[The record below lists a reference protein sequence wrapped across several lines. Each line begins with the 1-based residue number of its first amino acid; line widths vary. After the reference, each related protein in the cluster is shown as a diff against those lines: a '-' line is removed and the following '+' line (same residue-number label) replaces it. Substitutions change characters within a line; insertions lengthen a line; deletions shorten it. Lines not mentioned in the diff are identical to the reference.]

1 MAEGKQYQVS
11 LTIDANVD
19 RAKKAMKQLQS
30 DLDKLSTGALTLTP
44 ATKIDKDLIQA
55 SQAAAQLKVNLE
67 SAFNVKTGNLDLVK
81 FNQSM
86 KSAGMSAQKYQEALS
101 SLGPAGDQAFS
112 QLAMAVAKA
121 DAPFARVNSK
131 LNEFATSLKNTAKW
145 QISSSILHGL
155 TGSINQAFS
164 YAQQLNS
171 SLNDIRIVTGASAD
185 EMAKFAAQANQAA
198 KSLSTSTRSYA
209 DAALIFYQQGLGDAA
224 VKERTDAVIK
234 MANVTKDSAAEVSS
248 YMTAIWNNFDDG
260 SKSLEHYADVMTAL
274 GAATASSTA
283 EIADGLEKFASIG
296 KTIGLSYDYATS
308 ALATIVSQTRQ
319 SADTV
324 GTGLRTIFSRLQGL
338 SLGETLEDGV
348 NLNKYSKALGAVG
361 VSILDATGNMK
372 DMDSILDSLAS
383 KWDNLTN
390 AQKTALAQTVGGV
403 RQYTTLIS
411 LMDNWDS
418 METNLTTA
426 KSSSGALQEQANI
439 YAESWDAAKN
449 RVKASAE
456 AIYSSLIND
465 DFFIGL
471 NNGFAGFLDQ
481 VNNLIEGLGGLKGV
495 LMSLTP
501 IVTALFRNQINSGIR
516 SMVSSIQNFTPGGR
530 AKNEAVRTSFVN
542 QAMNMHRNDAS
553 IGGAAMAD
561 QQRRVAQMQFAY
573 MQGSSKMTEEQRSN
587 AQYLMQ
593 QYEGV
598 TARVQ
603 KAGDEAN
610 NASQRARD
618 VDIRTQTAVSEKGKD
633 YAKKEQEK
641 QDAKKQ
647 EAINEAE
654 EKRQSQLDE
663 IERKRQERVQ
673 ELQEQKKRQVK
684 SRRGPIDNEIRIE
697 NEKAAAARERIDR
710 EYNKKVKAA
719 EKTHATDSADIAKK
733 QQRAEAAR
741 EKFTQQVRAEA
752 FTKETTAAVMDV
764 KINGKEDIDAA
775 KERLQALAA
784 MIKKVAA
791 EQDID
796 LGSPDEDGS
805 YAQALQAIET
815 AANDANASVESLQ
828 EAQNG
833 LNTAFEGGQFGP
845 KPVPGEKSAE
855 EEYSEAMD
863 DLGATADEKH
873 MGEIKSAAAAEGT
886 AIAKVAE
893 ESAVA
898 EQAAGKLNETLNEMS
913 SVKLDFASGF
923 TASLSAITAVGAA
936 LSSVQGLMD
945 LWGDSSASV
954 GEKLL
959 GTLTTVATV
968 AGSLGSAFSGT
979 NGQLL
984 TMMGNLL
991 LTKLGFTGVTGAMA
1005 GTAAASGPAAG
1016 GLGTVGT
1023 VGSAAGFSLQVA
1035 FWPIV
1040 VVMLAIAA
1048 AVALVI
1054 GVMAGIQALS
1064 NIYNADAIAAEQAAE
1079 AARNLASAYG
1089 EAQEKY
1095 NSMIQTMDN
1104 YSSARAALDSLTEG
1118 TEAYNA
1124 ALSQANE
1131 AGLALINSMPDLK
1144 AGEDYRWENGELIID
1159 QDAMDRVKKAEA
1171 GKVAEARAASL
1182 MADAHAST
1190 AKAQADRTEFLREN
1204 DQSGWAGAGA
1214 GAALGATYGMMLGPW
1229 GAAIGGLL
1237 GGVVGLGATLFNNKT
1252 ENDAESE
1259 RIDKLIAD
1267 YETLGEKAFDDAH
1280 LKELGFT
1287 NVTDEYREG
1296 LMEVVKATSQAAQQT
1311 SLAARMAA
1319 EELLALDDEYNRI
1332 KDKDTKD
1339 NIGAAGGRVYQSLE
1353 DKYYEEY
1360 LAAAG
1365 DRGWLFN
1372 TGTDTSEQAFKE
1384 YAELMGLK
1392 DYDAT
1397 DFIGRGK
1404 DGSVKYT
1411 YTDENGE
1418 KQEKTVTAKEMARR
1432 LAAKK
1437 AADEFGNSSA
1447 FLMDEFDRLDREGKH
1462 GLADFLGGD
1471 LTQSTR
1477 SEWGQIAGSFNSAK
1491 SITAGS
1497 ALSYLGSQFGDG
1509 NGVLDDAE
1517 AQKYGYES
1525 AAKMAEAFKD
1535 EYNRTMT
1542 AWNDIKLPGGLD
1554 EWSEKLS
1561 LEAAQKLENITEN
1574 LNLGPLGDSAGDAFA
1589 EGLNQM
1595 LEGVDADQQTAALSQ
1610 LMSIDW
1616 SSWDALSQ
1624 ADAILQEFGVDLDL
1638 TSEQWVAFASNMR
1651 LASRSIP
1658 DFSKLKSDFTSIS
1671 KIIGDL
1677 DFGEAISEEDYQ
1689 TLIAY
1694 NQEWSKFFVMQAD
1707 GSRKFIGN
1715 SKDMAAA
1722 THEMALE
1729 QRDLLNTYS
1738 VAAENDNISGF
1749 DWNQELNTD
1758 DKLAQA
1764 KKDFEAL
1771 LKSENGGAELTAVME
1786 ALGYGNFDWQNAT
1799 AEQLKAMFDAIY
1811 SAVDPT
1817 YISQI
1822 DDEFQEMYASTATS
1836 LSELQSML
1844 SSNTID
1850 GDTYSKS
1857 LIAMA
1862 SGYEYCT
1869 SAIKAYQEALDSGVG
1884 IEEAQANLER
1894 AVAAEQEAAKYETA
1908 YSSALSGRDSMSV
1921 ADLNALQEAD
1931 PDLYYQYLTATEDEW
1946 YEASYEAYRNWL
1958 EARMAGYSEDS
1969 AEYKALM
1976 MERNQLDAD
1985 YYEVQEE
1992 KALKHLELLRE
2003 KYDENIENITTA
2015 QSSIASIFEGDT
2027 TPTFSALGEL
2037 RRELLELG
2045 YDATQVGEI
2054 IQNLGKSDKEDKTK
2068 EDILTQLGLETELS
2082 LNKLTQMGKMER
2094 NYGNAIGVTIEDYQF
2109 APSVPSEGKEMK
2121 VPATSNPT
2129 VTPETPSDIPGLKWE
2144 NNQYNFKAAGGGSIV
2159 INGTTGKGIK
2169 EVGENSITLIDPTP
2183 GGGTIEV
2190 NATEGTPLA
2199 ASLTE
2204 KGWVIK
2210 DPTQNGAG
2218 EILVNGKPGT
2228 NTGVT
2233 LQGNVWKL
2241 TSVSSEG
2248 KQASISV
2255 VGSPN
2260 TTTGVKYENNQW
2272 QITAVT
2278 SEGASATIAVG
2289 GDGGDASVEFNETT
2303 GWKITGTTVGGGTST
2318 INVASDGGTK
2328 GVTWT
2333 EKGWQLVGEDPT
2345 GKTSSITVSGDTDP
2359 STGVDYVANKGWVI
2373 SGTVNGEDTSITV
2386 SGAADDT
2393 TVSFDGKKYTLKQKG
2408 EGSGSLVVDAKSFD
2422 STTIESLGE
2431 DGGYIIKGL
2440 GTGSGSLTVG
2450 AVPDN
2455 STVELVEGE
2464 GGGYKLVG
2472 TVNGEAFE
2480 CPVTAEEVANGAKV
2494 HWVEGKGWVLEQ
2506 TVETKYET
2514 TSGQAPETEVHQTVY
2529 VSYVDEETQAGLHR
2543 SAQLRRTLEWLG
2555 YDGKVSSGYFSNI
2568 YDGTKTSK
2576 IYTWGAEVNRTSDK
2590 STWGFDTARE
2600 FFRSLYGVGDKNNI
2614 GADEWA
2620 DLMGDSTGNDSAL
2633 SLAMGAL
2640 EYGPGAGQWL
2650 KDFGNFGYSRASYK
2664 YATESIGE
2672 QLNEWRAKIINSMS
2686 GITDKTG
2693 LDKWGSFN
2701 ATELL
2706 NMGLTQEEIDA
2717 IVAEYNQVYEALMA
2731 QEGMTVERAVQGA
2744 SEAITDNLTQYLN
2757 ADSTYVYGMN
2767 LYQGLIQGWQD
2778 AYGNATTFADTALSV
2793 LGDLANAFEIHS
2805 PSRAT
2810 RRMGVWLMQGLNE
2823 GWKDTT
2829 FDANNIGDMA
2839 LSAIKTS
2846 LSEAFGGEGINWL
2859 EYLQTDKDGNLI
2871 KLMTQEQL
2879 DSIWGDRE
2887 TNDYLTGEENDTN
2900 AKTNSLNR
2908 IATMFDKDGT
2918 VGLNADEMNAF
2929 LAELPQQLQEA
2940 VKQWQAQNP
2949 EAQLTMDVIAELA
2962 INTEDLADNWDETML
2977 QDLLLGEASGEA
2989 LANYITGGYLDTIT
3003 DPTTKAL
3010 FVEAKKDFFE
3020 KNDMGIKADVDI
3032 NADNAQAV
3040 LDHIYQYMAENL
3052 DKYRTLIDAEID
3064 NMLTKWTTALGELY
3078 AEETEYAKNL
3088 VTMWTETYSTIAKIR
3103 TALLSDSNATVMSV
3117 VGDDIDSL
3125 TKLIANARMNGTTD
3139 AAALFNKW
3147 YYGTGMTE
3155 TDASI
3160 TAFNAPTQLWGESE
3174 YGLISKAF
3182 SFDANGMINF
3192 GQSWTD
3198 FDTRQTEIVSGL
3210 VDKYLVGDG
3219 SIVQDQI
3226 NKLYEAAADTSDP
3239 ESASSA
3245 QLLLE
3250 ILTNKGIITADKNQD
3265 NQVTGYSINANAGE
3279 TQGITIK
3286 DLLVEEVGLDEAGFY
3301 NAQNALWAYE
3311 SARRNRE
3318 GQAAADRGEARL
3330 EAATNK
3336 IDLLTRAASGEEAGS
3351 FSAQEQAEIYKIL
3364 GINPSSVSF
3373 EELLTSMPDLIVRAL
3388 NTATTEA
3395 ETAGKTAAAEYY
3407 LAGKGYVNVNG
3418 QWRQYSYDPQEMV
3431 TKADGTQVARYQVG
3445 ANGQV
3450 QEFNQATQQYE
3461 TATIENLTVTIDGAT
3476 LTQALTEGGFTA
3488 SVNTDGSLNVSDVGS
3503 YVIPDN
3509 DNLNGAA
3516 AGNVGA
3522 DTATKIEEAWTE
3534 LDEYI
3539 RLAESAG
3546 ILMTAQEIMSDRGL
3560 ATLEEAVAIQRQYA
3574 LQLKAMEAGL
3584 KALNSNGKSWI
3595 KTLKKQGASL
3605 EEQADAIKNLRKNY
3619 ADVLGLTDKQAKKL
3633 SKTFLENEDNLRLV
3647 EKAAE
3652 DAGAEGQKALD
3663 QLQVAAAKDLYKESG
3678 LKEMSAEVAALAE
3691 QVSQLNLDAG
3701 DMVTGTDAAYGT
3713 LHSFWNNVLQDAIA
3727 SGKSFQD
3734 AVGVANDAMNN
3745 LGYGVEPLEFETV
3758 EMTAD
3763 ELKQHL
3769 SIATNTAYDATGKPI
3784 QVSDVDSY
3792 YEKGGSTTYA
3802 VQIPKGKGGS
3812 SSGPTFTKNAERPGG
3827 GGGGGGGG
3835 DSRRRYIAKAKPED
3849 YKERYH
3855 EINNAIDE
3863 VTDALDRL
3871 NKQQDRA
3878 WGAERLKSMQAESAE
3893 LKKQADLIRQ
3903 KTQEAQD
3910 YLESDLNAALEAG
3923 WTFDEE
3929 GNVSNYEDHWDNL
3942 LADYNNAV
3950 EEYNNMSIAEQEAI
3964 DKKFEEANDK
3974 YYEAKAKGDKA
3985 GMEEWGEYINPET
3998 EVAFGSYEEYLKYK
4012 MLDAP
4017 TEALEQ
4023 YEETMEELEQLG
4035 IDYDDVLNALY
4046 DNFIDQVQTK
4056 WDTANEIAD
4065 ANIEY
4070 LEHKISRLEDN
4081 AYKAAE
4087 TIGLMSDKMDYTQDK
4102 FNAATTALDDLLKG
4116 YDSAWSAEAI
4126 MAGQLTAEDLA
4137 GAGMDAN
4144 AVEMVQSIMS
4154 ELMNLEQEMTDT
4166 LIESF
4171 ESMTE
4176 AFDEFN
4182 EDLDRYISTIE
4193 HAQSITST
4201 YRNIIDLTGKS
4212 MSGFS
4217 TELLKAFNSATIDQA
4232 KANMKSNKTKYD
4244 TVQAEYDEA
4253 YQQYLNAQTLHAQ
4266 GKLNDAALKAAKEA
4280 FEATQ
4285 DNLNEAQE
4293 AYVAS
4298 WEAALQAVADA
4309 YTSTMEGVMDEI
4321 GKNLTNGL
4329 AGGLDA
4335 LQERMDRMKTKDSNY
4350 VDDYEKIYQLTKLT
4364 RDLETQIDNTSNVR
4378 AQKELLKFQ
4387 KEINSILQSDKKL
4400 SEYDIDYLQ
4409 KKYDLKLAEIALED
4423 AQNAKSQVTMR
4434 RDSEGNYNYVYTA
4447 DENAVAEAEA
4457 EYATKLY
4464 EMQKANDE
4472 YITSLSD
4479 SIVSLEAEMKD
4490 ALLALDPTQF
4500 ASEEEFNAAVE
4511 EIIAFYTEQMSYHQ
4525 EQLETVLG
4533 NNKELYEKDMVW
4545 YNKYANYK
4553 MADAASFIDSWNE
4566 TLLAQATGFETMEDL
4581 FGTFFSQA
4589 ETAQSESV
4597 TAYRNYVDAINAI
4610 NAEAGH
4616 PTETL
4621 AQSLTEDI
4629 EAMTDQAE
4637 QAATDMEQHAETIVG
4652 EITSIGQAIED
4663 MAKKFG
4669 VEIVGMAKQT
4679 DLLVAALTDMLEIM
4693 GKAGDIELE
4702 EGLLADIEAR
4712 RQAREQEYASQSF
4725 DTGGYT
4731 GAWGPEGKLAWLHQK
4746 ELVLN
4751 AADTENILA
4760 SVGILRQIANTI
4772 DLNALTSAGGFIS
4785 LMSSGISGNRETLQQ
4800 EVHIEAS
4807 FPAVTDKNQIEDAFT
4822 DLVNLAAQY
4831 ANRK

>member
-1 MAEGKQYQVS
+1 MATNRIEVELGISADVS
-11 LTIDANVD
+11 SAK
-19 RAKKAMKQLQS
+19 RAIS
-30 DLDKLSTGALTLTP
+30 
-44 ATKIDKDLIQA
+44 
-55 SQAAAQLKVNLE
+55 NLE
-67 SAFNVKTGNLDLVK
+67 DSLSKLYKKQEQNGFQDLGLNEAVKTAKELEVCLSRALNQKTGKLDISAFQNGL
-81 FNQSM
+81 
-86 KSAGMSAQKYQEALS
+86 KSAGLSMDQLNQKLLSA
-101 SLGPAGDQAFS
+101 GPAGQQVFTSLASSIAQAEIPLKRTNKLVSEFTRS
-112 QLAMAVAKA
+112 IKNVFTYQISASMFQAVAGA
-121 DAPFARVNSK
+121 LSDAVNYTK
-131 LNEFATSLKNTAKW
+131 E
-145 QISSSILHGL
+145 
-155 TGSINQAFS
+155 
-164 YAQQLNS
+164 LNS
-171 SLNDIRIVTGASAD
+171 SLNDIRIVTGQSSAQ
-185 EMAKFAAQANQAA
+185 MAKFAVEANKSAQ
-198 KSLSTSTRSYA
+198 KLSTTTNNYA
-209 DAALIFYQQGLGDAA
+209 KASLIFYQQGLNDAE
-224 VKERTDAVIK
+224 VKKRTDAVVK
-234 MANVTKDSAAEVSS
+234 MANVTKESMGDVSS

-260 SKSLEHYADVMTAL
+260 TESLEHYADVMTAL
-274 GAATASSTA
+274 GATTASSTK
-283 EIADGLEKFASIG
+283 EIAAGLEKFASIG
-296 KTIGLSYDYATS
+296 KTIGLSYEYATS
-308 ALATIVSQTRQ
+308 AVATIVDKTRQ
-319 SADTV
+319 SAETV

-348 NLNKYSKALGAVG
+348 DLNKYSSALKTVG
-361 VSILDATGNMK
+361 VNILDASGNMK
-372 DMDSILDSLAS
+372 EMDTILDSLAV
-383 KWDNLTN
+383 KWGNLST

-418 METNLTTA
+418 MKQNINTA
-426 KSSSGALQEQANI
+426 NTADGSLQSQQDI
-439 YAESWDAAKN
+439 YAEGWEAASQRSKAALEGLYQTLLNDKGFIALTDGLTSITKAVTTLVSAMGGLPGILSTIGMIATKVFSKQITQGVRGATDKLTTWGSQFKGQGFWKSAGQIIRGQSNSAAQVRAGQAFAAQERSYSAQMEYMRGRGQQRSVEYMAAEQAQTLIGRKRKLMENEGRLTEEERIRAQDKINALSEAHERRLALRQEKDQQSKEFSKLEDRAATDLLSANVSWEKTQGDNAGQTRTADEQLK
-449 RVKASAE
+449 RLYYLSGLQGTGQWQVSGRASADTRRE
-456 AIYSSLIND
+456 QLQNMVSDAR
-465 DFFIGL
+465 L
-471 NNGFAGFLDQ
+471 NARKQTLAQSFLD
-481 VNNLIEGLGGLKGV
+481 
-495 LMSLTP
+495 
-501 IVTALFRNQINSGIR
+501 SG
-516 SMVSSIQNFTPGGR
+516 M
-530 AKNEAVRTSFVN
+530 
-542 QAMNMHRNDAS
+542 
-553 IGGAAMAD
+553 MAD
-561 QQRRVAQMQFAY
+561 E
-573 MQGSSKMTEEQRSN
+573 SQRSN
-587 AQYLMQ
+587 TIAQ
-593 QYEGV
+593 
-598 TARVQ
+598 
-603 KAGDEAN
+603 
-610 NASQRARD
+610 
-618 VDIRTQTAVSEKGKD
+618 
-633 YAKKEQEK
+633 
-641 QDAKKQ
+641 
-647 EAINEAE
+647 INEAFGETVVGEDASLE
-654 EKRQSQLDE
+654 E
-663 IERKRQERVQ
+663 VQ
-673 ELQEQKKRQVK
+673 TKLQQII
-684 SRRGPIDNEIRIE
+684 SD
-697 NEKAAAARERIDR
+697 ATAAR
-710 EYNKKVKAA
+710 A
-719 EKTHATDSADIAKK
+719 
-733 QQRAEAAR
+733 
-741 EKFTQQVRAEA
+741 
-752 FTKETTAAVMDV
+752 
-764 KINGKEDIDAA
+764 
-775 KERLQALAA
+775 
-784 MIKKVAA
+784 
-791 EQDID
+791 
-796 LGSPDEDGS
+796 
-805 YAQALQAIET
+805 
-815 AANDANASVESLQ
+815 
-828 EAQNG
+828 
-833 LNTAFEGGQFGP
+833 
-845 KPVPGEKSAE
+845 
-855 EEYSEAMD
+855 AMD
-863 DLGATADEKH
+863 DLIKVSDTDNNEQKEAKKKVKNLLDKAEEQGQEQASRDKEAGH
-873 MGEIKSAAAAEGT
+873 VAGEIKGHEQEIDGLINGEKKIGDKLAAGIEKATATVGGLVTGFTQAKSAMEVLGDAGASVGDQIAAGMSMASGAVTAFATGGPWAAVAYLVGVVGSIAVDALIKQFNAAEIAAQKAEAVSASLNAAAEEAAGRLNAIQSAVDGYEGAIETLNSCTKGTQEWSEALKNVHSSITELLTEFPELMEYSNLFNTDGTLNQDVLDQAVEKAKTASVAANAAAAQGQIEARRARLEANTVSYSREYTRYYQTADQYGNTYVEDYNSGYNDNNKYTRTVRGDLDAILNSYQLFGSEALELGDVYAILENEIGGNIDITEEYAQSLLDLANQSVSATTMMNNATKSIVTDWATANGT
-886 AIAKVAE
+886 DLITGQAEFMGAAYNEAYDTFSKAIQDASDSNSKADNKDHSVLGKAFDNTTFKGMSVTEAFNHARGTNYQLASNGVRGVDSNRTYVYLEDGKESIYKIEEMKATIAAAAALERMGAEAAKAKEKIANISENLVGPDATGEEKVRAQSQEVGLQNYIANRNLESMTQSDFEDMQNTVTEMGGASAYLQKAFNMTEDQIIKTFGEDFITNFENTLDKTETAWKDAWGNNEQVAKE
-893 ESAVA
+893 ALGEV
-898 EQAAGKLNETLNEMS
+898 TNEMS
-913 SVKLDFASGF
+913 LSNVAKLSDYMDEFSLGPAGEAAGAQFVEGLKKMISKENLSVEDQNTILN
-923 TASLSAITAVGAA
+923 
-936 LSSVQGLMD
+936 D
-945 LWGDSSASV
+945 L
-954 GEKLL
+954 
-959 GTLTTVATV
+959 LTTVDWT
-968 AGSLGSAFSGT
+968 SYDAFD
-979 NGQLL
+979 Q
-984 TMMGNLL
+984 
-991 LTKLGFTGVTGAMA
+991 A
-1005 GTAAASGPAAG
+1005 
-1016 GLGTVGT
+1016 
-1023 VGSAAGFSLQVA
+1023 QV
-1035 FWPIV
+1035 V
-1040 VVMLAIAA
+1040 LKKY
-1048 AVALVI
+1048 
-1054 GVMAGIQALS
+1054 GITI
-1064 NIYNADAIAAEQAAE
+1064 NETDAYWQ
-1079 AARNLASAYG
+1079 
-1089 EAQEKY
+1089 K
-1095 NSMIQTMDN
+1095 
-1104 YSSARAALDSLTEG
+1104 
-1118 TEAYNA
+1118 
-1124 ALSQANE
+1124 
-1131 AGLALINSMPDLK
+1131 
-1144 AGEDYRWENGELIID
+1144 
-1159 QDAMDRVKKAEA
+1159 
-1171 GKVAEARAASL
+1171 
-1182 MADAHAST
+1182 
-1190 AKAQADRTEFLREN
+1190 F
-1204 DQSGWAGAGA
+1204 
-1214 GAALGATYGMMLGPW
+1214 
-1229 GAAIGGLL
+1229 
-1237 GGVVGLGATLFNNKT
+1237 
-1252 ENDAESE
+1252 
-1259 RIDKLIAD
+1259 IAD
-1267 YETLGEKAFDDAH
+1267 
-1280 LKELGFT
+1280 
-1287 NVTDEYREG
+1287 
-1296 LMEVVKATSQAAQQT
+1296 
-1311 SLAARMAA
+1311 
-1319 EELLALDDEYNRI
+1319 
-1332 KDKDTKD
+1332 
-1339 NIGAAGGRVYQSLE
+1339 
-1353 DKYYEEY
+1353 
-1360 LAAAG
+1360 
-1365 DRGWLFN
+1365 
-1372 TGTDTSEQAFKE
+1372 
-1384 YAELMGLK
+1384 
-1392 DYDAT
+1392 
-1397 DFIGRGK
+1397 
-1404 DGSVKYT
+1404 
-1411 YTDENGE
+1411 
-1418 KQEKTVTAKEMARR
+1418 
-1432 LAAKK
+1432 
-1437 AADEFGNSSA
+1437 
-1447 FLMDEFDRLDREGKH
+1447 
-1462 GLADFLGGD
+1462 
-1471 LTQSTR
+1471 
-1477 SEWGQIAGSFNSAK
+1477 
-1491 SITAGS
+1491 
-1497 ALSYLGSQFGDG
+1497 
-1509 NGVLDDAE
+1509 
-1517 AQKYGYES
+1517 
-1525 AAKMAEAFKD
+1525 
-1535 EYNRTMT
+1535 
-1542 AWNDIKLPGGLD
+1542 
-1554 EWSEKLS
+1554 
-1561 LEAAQKLENITEN
+1561 
-1574 LNLGPLGDSAGDAFA
+1574 
-1589 EGLNQM
+1589 
-1595 LEGVDADQQTAALSQ
+1595 
-1610 LMSIDW
+1610 
-1616 SSWDALSQ
+1616 
-1624 ADAILQEFGVDLDL
+1624 
-1638 TSEQWVAFASNMR
+1638 MR
-1651 LASRSIP
+1651 LASGAIP
-1658 DFSKLKSDFTSIS
+1658 DFSKIKTDLNSVSEIVKDLKFGD
-1671 KIIGDL
+1671 IID
-1677 DFGEAISEEDYQ
+1677 EEDYQ
-1689 TLIAY
+1689 ALIAY
-1694 NQEWSKFFVMQAD
+1694 NDEWERFFLLQAD
-1707 GSRKFIGN
+1707 GSRQFIGN
-1715 SKDMAAA
+1715 AEDFNKFIQEKTIANREEIDLRRTVSELEGIEDVKWSEGGDAVKAAFDEYMKDDSFR
-1722 THEMALE
+1722 ALME
-1729 QRDLLNTYS
+1729 KMGYTSDM
-1738 VAAENDNISGF
+1738 IS
-1749 DWNQELNTD
+1749 
-1758 DKLAQA
+1758 
-1764 KKDFEAL
+1764 
-1771 LKSENGGAELTAVME
+1771 SM
-1786 ALGYGNFDWQNAT
+1786 T
-1799 AEQLKAMFDAIY
+1799 AEQLK
-1811 SAVDPT
+1811 
-1817 YISQI
+1817 
-1822 DDEFQEMYASTATS
+1822 EMYTRIGEAVNANQIELDQSEFEQMIASMATS
-1836 LSELQSML
+1836 FTDLNTLYTDGTIGIDAYSRALLS
-1844 SSNTID
+1844 
-1850 GDTYSKS
+1850 
-1857 LIAMA
+1857 MA

-1869 SAIKAYQEALDSGVG
+1869 SAVEAYQKAVASGVG
-1884 IEEAQANLER
+1884 VDEAREILEK
-1894 AVAAEQEAAKYETA
+1894 AVAVEQEAEKYSSA
-1908 YSSALSGRDSMSV
+1908 YSNALSGRNSMSV
-1921 ADLNALQEAD
+1921 ADLNALEEAD
-1931 PDLYYQYLTATEDEW
+1931 PELYYQYLTATEDEW
-1946 YEASYEAYRNWL
+1946 YEASYESYRNWL
-1958 EARMAGYSEDS
+1958 DSRMAGYSEDS

-1976 MERNQLDAD
+1976 MERNQLDED
-1985 YYEVQEE
+1985 YYDVQEE

-2015 QSSIASIFEGDT
+2015 QSSIASIFEGNK

-2121 VPATSNPT
+2121 VPATSNPK

-2144 NNQYNFKAAGGGSIV
+2144 NNQYNFKATGGGSIV

-2169 EVGENSITLIDPTP
+2169 EVGEDSITLVDPTP

-2199 ASLTE
+2199 ASLTD

-2289 GDGGDASVEFNETT
+2289 GDGGDASVEFDETT

-2345 GKTSSITVSGDTDP
+2345 GKSSTITVSGDTDP
-2359 STGVDYVANKGWVI
+2359 STGIDYVANKGWVI
-2373 SGTVNGEDTSITV
+2373 SGTVNGEDTNITV
-2386 SGAADDT
+2386 SGAADNT

-2422 STTIESLGE
+2422 SATIESLGE

-2440 GTGSGSLTVG
+2440 GKGSGSLTVG
-2450 AVPDN
+2450 AIPDN
-2455 STVELVEGE
+2455 STVELIEDGT
-2464 GGGYKLVG
+2464 GYKLRG

-2480 CPVTAEEVANGAKV
+2480 CPVTAEEVEKGAKV
-2494 HWVEGKGWVLEQ
+2494 HWVDGKGWVLEQ

-2543 SAQLRRTLEWLG
+2543 SAQLRRTLEWLD
-2555 YDGKVSSGYFSNI
+2555 YDGKVSDGYFTDI
-2568 YDGTKTSK
+2568 YDGSKTSK
-2576 IYTWGAEVNRTSDK
+2576 VYTWGAEVNRTKDK

-2600 FFRSLYGVGDKNNI
+2600 FFRSLYGVGDKNNV
-2614 GADEWA
+2614 GADAWA
-2620 DLMGDSTGNDSAL
+2620 DLMGNTTGTDSAL

-2686 GITDKTG
+2686 GVTNKTG

-2706 NMGLTQEEIDA
+2706 NMGLSQKEIDA
-2717 IVAEYNQVYEALMA
+2717 IVAEYNQVYETLMA

-2887 TNDYLTGEENDTN
+2887 TNDYLTGDENDTN

-2918 VGLNADEMNAF
+2918 VGFNADEMNAF
-2929 LAELPQQLQEA
+2929 LAELPQQLQDA

-2989 LANYITGGYLDTIT
+2989 LANYITNGYLDTIT

-3010 FVEAKKDFFE
+3010 FAEAKKDFFE
-3020 KNDMGIKADVDI
+3020 KNDQGIKTDLDI
-3032 NADNAQAV
+3032 NEGNAQVV

-3064 NMLTKWTTALGELY
+3064 NMLTKWTTALSELY

-3125 TKLIANARMNGTTD
+3125 TQLIANARMNGTTD

-3155 TDASI
+3155 TDASL

-3192 GQSWTD
+3192 GQKWTD
-3198 FDTRQTEIVSGL
+3198 FNTQQTEIVSGL

-3219 SIVQDQI
+3219 SIVQEQI

-3250 ILTNKGIITADKNQD
+3250 ILTNKGIITANKNQD

-3336 IDLLTRAASGEEAGS
+3336 IDLLTRAASGEEADS

-3364 GINPSSVSF
+3364 GIDPSSVSF

-3388 NTATTEA
+3388 NTATKEA
-3395 ETAGKTAAAEYY
+3395 ETAGKTAAAEHY
-3407 LAGKGYVNVNG
+3407 LAGQGYVNVNG
-3418 QWRQYSYDPQEMV
+3418 QWRQYSYDPQEMIA
-3431 TKADGTQVARYQVG
+3431 KSIGADGTPSTEMVSRYRVG
-3445 ANGQV
+3445 ENGQV
-3450 QEFNQATQQYE
+3450 QKYNQTTQQYE
-3461 TATIENLTVTIDGAT
+3461 TATVENLTVTIDGAT
-3476 LTQALTEGGFTA
+3476 LTQALTTGGFTA
-3488 SVNTDGSLNVSDVGS
+3488 SVNTDGSLNVSNVGS
-3503 YVIPDN
+3503 YTVPDN

-3516 AGNVGA
+3516 AGNVGTDA
-3522 DTATKIEEAWTE
+3522 RSKIDEAWSE
-3534 LDEYI
+3534 MDEFI

-3546 ILMTAQEIMSDRGL
+3546 LLMSAEDIAADHNIELS
-3560 ATLEEAVAIQRQYA
+3560 EAIALQRQYA
-3574 LQLKAMEAGL
+3574 TQLKRMESGL
-3584 KALNSNGKSWI
+3584 KTLNSSGKNWI
-3595 KTLKKQGASL
+3595 KTLKKQDASL

-3619 ADVLGLTDKQAKKL
+3619 ADVLGLTNTQAKKL
-3633 SKTFLENEDNLRLV
+3633 SKTFLENENNLKLV
-3647 EKAAE
+3647 ADAAE
-3652 DAGAEGQKALD
+3652 ETGEKGQKALD
-3663 QLQVAAAKDLYKESG
+3663 QLQALAAEDLYENSDIG
-3678 LKEMSAEVAALAE
+3678 EMSNDLVALAN
-3691 QVSQLNLDAG
+3691 QISSMKFNAG
-3701 DMVTGTDAAYGT
+3701 DMITGTDEAYGT
-3713 LHSFWNNVLQDAIA
+3713 LTSFWQNIVTDAMNA
-3727 SGKSFQD
+3727 GKSFEQ
-3734 AVGVANDAMNN
+3734 ATAIANDAMNA
-3745 LGYGVEPLEFETV
+3745 LGYDVEPLQFETV
-3758 EMTAD
+3758 EMSAEALQKHISTSSTPVTVLGPNGQPMTVTIDNID
-3763 ELKQHL
+3763 EV
-3769 SIATNTAYDATGKPI
+3769 ITP
-3784 QVSDVDSY
+3784 
-3792 YEKGGSTTYA
+3792 GSATTYT
-3802 VQIPKGKGGS
+3802 VQIPKGKNGSGGGVP
-3812 SSGPTFTKNAERPGG
+3812 SGYTKLGEKTGGGRRSGG
-3827 GGGGGGGG
+3827 GGGG
-3835 DSRRRYIAKAKPED
+3835 SRRRYLAKAKPED
-3849 YKERYH
+3849 HKERYH
-3855 EINNAIDE
+3855 EINNALDE
-3863 VTDALDRL
+3863 VTDALERL

-3910 YLESDLNAALEAG
+3910 YLESDLTAALEAG

-3929 GNVSNYEDHWDNL
+3929 GNVSNYEDHWDKL

-3974 YYEAKAKGDKA
+3974 YYEAKAKGDTA

-4035 IDYDDVLNALY
+4035 IDYDDVLNSLY

-4070 LEHKISRLEDN
+4070 LEHKISRLEDD
-4081 AYKAAE
+4081 AYQAAE

-4217 TELLKAFNSATIDQA
+4217 TEMLKAFNNATIDQA

-4253 YQQYLNAQTLHAQ
+4253 YQQYLNAQNLHAQ
-4266 GKLNDAALKAAKEA
+4266 GQLTDAALESAKKA

-4298 WEAALQAVADA
+4298 WEAALQAVADS

-4321 GKNLTNGL
+4321 SKNLANGL

-4731 GAWGPEGKLAWLHQK
+4731 GTWGPEGKLAWLHQK

-4785 LMSSGISGNRETLQQ
+4785 LMSSGISGNKETLQQ